1 MYWSKQEQTWV
12 NDIVLGYS
20 NTDILD
26 AAKIITTLVL
36 VVHAPE
42 QTRDSSV
49 APPHPGQYT
58 HQHNP
63 IEVWL

>member
-36 VVHAPE
+36 VVQAPE
-42 QTRDSSV
+42 QTGDSSE
-49 APPHPGQYT
+49 APPTKGNTPNSTIQ
-58 HQHNP
+58 
-63 IEVWL
+63 